1 MKISVVMTTYNGA
14 RYLHTQLQSIAN
26 QLRLPDELIVCD
38 DASSD
43 TTTEITRSFTASL
56 PFVVRLYANQTRL
69 GAVKNYE
76 QALGHCNA
84 DADVIVLCDQDDFWR
99 PDKLVRIEKTFSAS
113 PNVGLL
119 FSDAELID
127 EQGTSLNQRL
137 WQYTFKKNHKRQVRS
152 GKAFEILLQHHIV
165 TGATM
170 AFRGRFKEMVLP
182 IPGHI
187 PLLHDGWIALII
199 SAIADVAML
208 EEPLIAYRLHP
219 QQHSG
224 IKRST
229 QAESNA
235 SLKNISPL
243 GMRSRYYTGEIE
255 KLCSVQERLTG
266 MLRAMNDPQL
276 QEKSEQRIAYV
287 EALLSHF
294 RVRAGLPEERWRRK
308 EIVLKELLAFRY
320 HRYSKGFMS
329 VLRDLTI

>member
-43 TTTEITRSFTASL
+43 ATTEITRSFTASL
-56 PFVVRLYANQTRL
+56 PFVVRLYANEARL

-76 QALGHCNA
+76 RALGHCNA
-84 DADVIVLCDQDDFWR
+84 GVIVLCDQDDLWR
-99 PDKLVRIEKTFSAS
+99 PDKLVRIEETFSAS
-113 PNVGLL
+113 PKVGLL
-119 FSDAELID
+119 FSDAELFD
-127 EQGTSLNQRL
+127 EQGASLNQRL
-137 WQYTFKKNHKRQVRS
+137 WQYTFKKSHKRQVRS

-208 EEPLIAYRLHP
+208 EEPLISYRLHA

-224 IKRST
+224 ITPSLQT
-229 QAESNA
+229 ESNT
-235 SLKNISPL
+235 SFKISPL
-243 GMRSRYYTGEIE
+243 EMRSRYYTGEIE
-255 KLCSVQERLTG
+255 KLCSVHERLSG
-266 MLRAMNDPQL
+266 MLRALNVPQI
-276 QEKSEQRIAYV
+276 QEKIEQRIAYV
-287 EALLSHF
+287 EAVLSHF
-294 RVRAGLPEERWRRK
+294 RVRAGLPEEKWRRK

-320 HRYSKGFMS
+320 HRYSKGFLS

>member
-14 RYLHTQLQSIAN
+14 RYLHTQLQSIVN

-43 TTTEITRSFTASL
+43 ATTEITRSFTASL
-56 PFVVRLYANQTRL
+56 PFVVRLYANQARR

-84 DADVIVLCDQDDFWR
+84 DVIVLCDQDDFWR
-99 PDKLVRIEKTFSAS
+99 SDKLARIEKTFSAS

-137 WQYTFKKNHKRQVRS
+137 WQYTFTKNHKRQVRS

-170 AFRGRFKEMVLP
+170 AFRGHFKETVLP

-224 IKRST
+224 IKRSLKT
-229 QAESNA
+229 GSNI
-235 SLKNISPL
+235 SLNNISPL
-243 GMRSRYYTGEIE
+243 GMRSRYYAGEIE
-255 KLCSVQERLTG
+255 KLCSVHERLTG
-266 MLRAMNDPQL
+266 MLRAMDDPEL

-294 RVRAGLPEERWRRK
+294 RIRAGLPEERWRRI

-329 VLRDLTI
+329 ALRDLTI

>member
-1 MKISVVMTTYNGA
+1 MKISVVMTTRNGA
-14 RYLHTQLQSIAN
+14 TYLPAQLQSIAN

-43 TTTEITRSFTASL
+43 ATTEITRTFTESL
-56 PFVVRLYANQTRL
+56 PFAVRLYANQTRL
-69 GAVKNYE
+69 GALKNYE
-76 QALGHCNA
+76 QALGHCS
-84 DADVIVLCDQDDFWR
+84 ADVIVLCDQDDWWR

-127 EQGTSLNQRL
+127 EQGASVNERL
-137 WQYTFKKNHKRQVRS
+137 WQYTFKKKHKRQVSS

-170 AFRGRFKEMVLP
+170 AFRGCFKAMVLP
-182 IPGHI
+182 IPAHI

-224 IKRST
+224 IKRSRQT
-229 QAESNA
+229 ASNA
-235 SLKNISPL
+235 SPGNISAL
-243 GMRSRYYTGEIE
+243 GLRSRYYIGEIE
-255 KLCSVQERLTG
+255 KLCSVHERLTG
-266 MLRAMNDPQL
+266 MLRAMDDPQL
-276 QEKSEQRIAYV
+276 QEKSRQRIVYV

-294 RVRAGLPEERWRRK
+294 RVRAALPDKRWRRK
-308 EIVLKELLAFRY
+308 KIVLNELLALRY

>member
-14 RYLHTQLQSIAN
+14 KYLHTQLQSIAN

-43 TTTEITRSFTASL
+43 ATTEITRSFTAAL
-56 PFVVRLYANQTRL
+56 PSVVRLYANQARL

-76 QALGHCNA
+76 QALGYCNA
-84 DADVIVLCDQDDFWR
+84 DIIVLCDQDDVWR

-137 WQYTFKKNHKRQVRS
+137 WHHTFKRNHKRQVRS
-152 GKAFEILLQHHIV
+152 GKTFEILLQHQIV

-182 IPGHI
+182 IPGQI

-208 EEPLIAYRLHP
+208 EEPLISYRLHP

-224 IKRST
+224 IKPSLQT
-229 QAESNA
+229 GSNT
-235 SLKNISPL
+235 SRKDISPL
-243 GMRSRYYTGEIE
+243 EMRSRYYTGEIE
-255 KLCSVQERLTG
+255 KLCSVHERLTG
-266 MLRAMNDPQL
+266 MLRALDDPEL
-276 QEKSEQRIAYV
+276 QKKSEQRIAYV
-287 EALLSHF
+287 EAVLSHF
-294 RVRAGLPEERWRRK
+294 RVRAGLPEEKWRRI
-308 EIVLKELLAFRY
+308 EIVLRELLAFRY
-320 HRYSKGFMS
+320 HRYSRGFMS
-329 VLRDLTI
+329 VLRDLTL